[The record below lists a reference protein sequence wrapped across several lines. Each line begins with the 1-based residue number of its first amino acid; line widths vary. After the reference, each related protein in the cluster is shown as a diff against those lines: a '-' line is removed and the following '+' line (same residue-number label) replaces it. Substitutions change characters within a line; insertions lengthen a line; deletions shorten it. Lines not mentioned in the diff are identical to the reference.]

1 MSRLVLGVFLL
12 LLLAYPAVAGEIQMR
27 PHAGGYLIPGRVNGA
42 VSLDFVLDTG
52 ASDVLIPGEV
62 AQALERAGK
71 LAAGDFI
78 GTRTYVLADGS
89 RVPSKRII
97 LRELMVGDQRLVNVT
112 ASIGPA
118 RTRPLLG
125 QSFLSRFPSWMLDN
139 QRHVLVLSTDKDDA
153 DPSAS
158 GQNQPT
164 RLTRAPARA
173 GFGAVAVDEKTARY
187 GFAWNEDTQ
196 AHADE
201 AALQACNSE
210 ACRIAFPV
218 PPNRCAALATG
229 EKGNAWGGHVNAARD
244 TAQLRALENCQK
256 RTSGKC
262 VLRGSECN
270 R

>member
-1 MSRLVLGVFLL
+1 MPRLALG
-12 LLLAYPAVAGEIQMR
+12 LLLALLVEPAVAQTIQMQ
-27 PHAGGYLIPGRVNGA
+27 PHSGGYLIPGRVNGA
-42 VSLDFVLDTG
+42 ITLDFVLDTG
-52 ASDVLIPGEV
+52 ATDVLIPEEV
-62 AQALERAGK
+62 ARALARAGT

-97 LRELMVGDQRLVNVT
+97 LRELRVGDQSVANVT

-118 RTRPLLG
+118 RSQPLLG

-139 QRHVLVLSTDKDDA
+139 ERHVLVLSIGREAVGPT
-153 DPSAS
+153 AS
-158 GQNQPT
+158 VQNSPA
-164 RLTRAPARA
+164 RPMIAPAYA
-173 GFGAVAVDEKTARY
+173 GFGAVAFDESTAKY

-196 AHADE
+196 NRADE
-201 AALQACNSE
+201 AASQACNAE
-210 ACRIAFPV
+210 GCKIVFRV
-218 PPNRCAALATG
+218 PPRQCGALATG

-244 TAQLRALENCQK
+244 TAQLRAIENCQK
-256 RTSGKC
+256 HTSGRC

>member
-27 PHAGGYLIPGRVNGA
+27 PHAGGYLISGRVNGA

-139 QRHVLVLSTDKDDA
+139 QRHVLVLSTDKDEA
-153 DPSAS
+153 GPSAAV
-158 GQNQPT
+158 QDQPS
-164 RLTRAPARA
+164 RLTRAPGRA
-173 GFGAVAVDEKTARY
+173 GFGAVAVDDKTARY

-196 AHADE
+196 QHADE
-201 AALQACNSE
+201 VALQACNSE

-218 PPNRCAALATG
+218 PPRRCAALATA

>member
-1 MSRLVLGVFLL
+1 MPRLALGMLLLVLPVP
-12 LLLAYPAVAGEIQMR
+12 PAVAEAIQMQ
-27 PHAGGYLIPGRVNGA
+27 PHAGGYLISGRVNGA
-42 VSLDFVLDTG
+42 ITLDFVLDTG
-52 ASDVLIPGEV
+52 ASDVLIPEEA
-62 AQALERAGK
+62 AQALARAGK

-89 RVPSKRII
+89 RVPSKRVI
-97 LRELMVGDQRLVNVT
+97 LRELRVGDQRVANVT

-139 QRHVLVLSTDKDDA
+139 QRHALVLSTDREA
-153 DPSAS
+153 V
-158 GQNQPT
+158 GPT
-164 RLTRAPARA
+164 AAVHNAPARPTGA
-173 GFGAVAVDEKTARY
+173 PAYVGFGAVAVDQTTAKY

-196 AHADE
+196 THADE
-201 AALQACNSE
+201 AASQACNAE
-210 ACRIAFPV
+210 DCKIVFRV
-218 PPNRCAALATG
+218 PPNRCGALATA
-229 EKGNAWGGHVNAARD
+229 ERGNAWGGHVNTMRD